1 MLPIKIYPYLSEIN
15 ELDVKYV
22 EACNLQKVKEKEQLY
37 PQFFLACFRCLQ
49 RIHCFSYFSPKCV
62 RSYKGFAYL
71 LCWPWRMG
79 MGLVCKRR
87 FSFHEFYNFFLFNL
101 LTFIFLL
108 IVFFFS
114 ILDIYPRRFL
124 FYKINIYSF
133 FLPTTYTHTHDPQPL
148 PTTHDPQHL
157 ATLDIYLTSRRPHF
171 RPKRDD
177 AIDGLAQFLLKP
189 KDTNISFSTSWNEK
203 LLTRNIGETGSSA
216 FMANKRWKRNEKK
229 NGQLLGR
236 RVRTWHTLE
245 CVADEI

>member
-1 MLPIKIYPYLSEIN
+1 M
-15 ELDVKYV
+15 
-22 EACNLQKVKEKEQLY
+22 
-37 PQFFLACFRCLQ
+37 
-49 RIHCFSYFSPKCV
+49 
-62 RSYKGFAYL
+62 
-71 LCWPWRMG
+71 LCWPWRTG

-133 FLPTTYTHTHDPQPL
+133 FLPTTYTL
-148 PTTHDPQHL
+148 THDPQHL

-203 LLTRNIGETGSSA
+203 LLTRNIGKTGSSA